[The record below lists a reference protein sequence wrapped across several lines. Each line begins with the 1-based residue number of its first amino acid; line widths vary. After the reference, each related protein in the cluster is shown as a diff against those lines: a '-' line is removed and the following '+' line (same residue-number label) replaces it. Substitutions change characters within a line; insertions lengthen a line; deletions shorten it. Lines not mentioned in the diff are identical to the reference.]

1 MTVGPKARAVDTDS
15 DAGVSKNAGLYV
27 HVPFCS
33 AVCPYCDF
41 AVKKGGREKV
51 PPYLA
56 ALRRELD
63 WLAERARSSGPG
75 DQLATLL
82 AGPFDTL
89 YFGGGTPSVLGEEDL
104 AGLIQHLRGVLPFA
118 AETRLFFEANPEDVS
133 PASLEG
139 WRRQG
144 VHLLSPGVQSLY
156 DVALRLLGRRHTAA
170 EAEAAIRAAREA
182 GFPTLS
188 FDLIYGRP
196 GQDPEAWR
204 RELETAV
211 ALRPDH
217 LSLYELEIHE
227 RTSFGKRKARGAFRE
242 LPEPLQAELFEL
254 THRVLA
260 DHGYEAYEVSNFAR
274 GPEHRSGHN
283 QKYWHHVPY
292 LGLGPGAHS
301 YSQDLRWWNLRDEPT
316 WRRALKDGLAPI
328 EAAETLEPEDLALES
343 LMLGLRTR
351 EGADLAEIRRRWGID
366 VVAGNAARIAAWIEN
381 GFLESIPELLR
392 PTLKGYAVADRL
404 AAELELQGRA
414 SAAQVAQLPVL

>member
-1 MTVGPKARAVDTDS
+1 MKKDPG
-15 DAGVSKNAGLYV
+15 AGVSKNAGLYV

-51 PPYLA
+51 PAYLA
-56 ALRRELD
+56 ALRRELS
-63 WLAERARSSGPG
+63 WLAERAAGSGPG
-75 DQLATLL
+75 DPLAALL
-82 AGPFDTL
+82 GGPFDTL

-104 AGLIQHLRGVLPFA
+104 AGLIAHLRRILPFA
-118 AETRLFFEANPEDVS
+118 AETRLFFEANPEDVH

-144 VHLLSPGVQSLY
+144 VHLLSLGVQSL
-156 DVALRLLGRRHTAA
+156 DDEALRLLGRRHTAA
-170 EAEAAIRAAREA
+170 EAESAIRAAREA

-196 GQDPEAWR
+196 GQDPVAWR
-204 RELETAV
+204 RELENAV
-211 ALRPDH
+211 ALGPDH

-274 GPEHRSGHN
+274 GPQHRSGHN

-301 YSQDLRWWNLRDEPT
+301 YSQNLRWWNLRDEPT

-328 EAAETLEPEDLALES
+328 EAAETLAPKDLALES

-351 EGADLAEIRRRWGID
+351 EGADPAEIRRRWGID
-366 VVAGNAARIAAWIEN
+366 VEPRNTARIAAWKHA
-381 GFLESIPELLR
+381 GLLADLPGR
-392 PTLKGYAVADRL
+392 LVPTLRGFAVADRL
-404 AAELELQGRA
+404 AAEIEL
-414 SAAQVAQLPVL
+414 